1 MSTFRSDRRAAVAAF
16 LKCVLLGTLLLSV
29 QLANADTIIVQSGR
43 RYDGD
48 FIFED
53 ANIVT
58 LRVDVPGSSLSFTQQ
73 ITKSHI
79 RSWDRADRQGAAY
92 VQIPVVGEIG
102 TDVTTDSI
110 RQALAE
116 AKQYH
121 PQYVVLVFDSN
132 GGQVATTFEI
142 LDLLADASRDFKIAA
157 SVKKAYSAAAMI
169 AMSCKDIYMMPGSV
183 LGAAVPMKLTNNGP
197 RDIEAKF
204 ASAIEAKARTYVV
217 AAGHDDLLLR
227 GMMEMNLEIYLS
239 QKDGKPVLTTAGPGT
254 LLKPRGQILTLTSTD
269 AVNCG
274 IAHLA
279 GDLTDMGKQLAGGP
293 WYECTREPWDIAT
306 ATATAAEQSRT
317 QQTQKYQHAMTHLV
331 AASAAQSQIDSLR
344 QQQLQLSSKIDSD
357 HRGIE
362 DLITK
367 CNTQIDQITADYHN
381 AVSQAE
387 HQSNGAYLIAT
398 AKETA
403 RKQLADARAD
413 RDKAIA
419 PLQADVDEA
428 TTEMNKLRKQVGDMI
443 AGVSSSE

>member
-1 MSTFRSDRRAAVAAF
+1 MNTFGSDRRAAVAAF

-29 QLANADTIIVQSGR
+29 HLASADTITVQSGR
-43 RYDGD
+43 RYEGD
-48 FIFED
+48 FVSED
-53 ANIVT
+53 ANTVT

-79 RSWDRADRQGAAY
+79 RSWDRPDRQGAAY

-102 TDVTTDSI
+102 TDVTADSI

-121 PQYVVLVFDSN
+121 PQYIVLVFDSN
-132 GGQVATTFEI
+132 GGRVDTTFDI
-142 LDLLADASRDFKIAA
+142 CDQLAAASKDFKIAA

-183 LGAAVPMKLTNNGP
+183 LGAAVPMKLTQNGP

-204 ASAIEAKARTYVV
+204 ASAIEAKARTYV

-239 QKDGKPVLTTAGPGT
+239 QKDGKPVLSTTAPGA
-254 LLKPRGQILTLTSTD
+254 LLKPRGQILTLTAAD

-279 GDLTDMGKQLAGGP
+279 GDLTHMGNQLAGGP
-293 WYECTREPWDIAT
+293 WYECSRQPWDIAT
-306 ATATAAEQSRT
+306 ATATAAQQVRT
-317 QQTQKYQHAMTHLV
+317 EQTQKYQHAMTHLV
-331 AASAAQSQIDSLR
+331 AVSAAQSQIDSLR
-344 QQQLQLSSKIDSD
+344 QQQLQLTAKIDSD
-357 HRGIE
+357 HRAID

-367 CNTQIDQITADYHN
+367 CNTQGDQIVADYHN
-381 AVSQAE
+381 AVAQAE
-387 HQSNGAYLIAT
+387 HEPNGAYLIAT

-403 RKQLADARAD
+403 RKQLADIRAD

-419 PLQADVDEA
+419 PLQADADEA
-428 TTEMNKLRKQVGDMI
+428 TTEINKLRKQMSDMI